1 MRNHL
6 STLLLILLVL
16 LATAAA
22 SPLAW
27 FPTTSGLRDEADV
40 VIRGIN
46 LIDVRHGVAVPDRDI
61 VVRATRIASVA
72 PTGAPLPP
80 AKTVIEG
87 RGKYALPG
95 LIDPHVRLA
104 GFTRASVAALL
115 AEGITAVRDVGT
127 EPARI
132 AEWRH
137 ALAYGQMYAPRIA
150 RACGAAAV
158 AAGGSDPQRVVALEP
173 GCGIGAQPGTPAGAA
188 LFRARADA
196 GPGLH
201 DVLEQL
207 VRATG
212 VSPGDALRAATLDAA
227 QALALPDLGEL
238 VAGHGAD
245 IVVTTA
251 NPLVDIRHARSIDAV
266 VFRGETLT
274 RAHLNQLAP
283 GTRP

>member
-1 MRNHL
+1 MP
-6 STLLLILLVL
+6 LILLVL

-22 SPLAW
+22 SPLAR
-27 FPTTSGLRDEADV
+27 FPGSGLGDEADV

-46 LIDVRHGVAVPDRDI
+46 LIDVRHGVVVPDRDI

-115 AEGITAVRDVGT
+115 AQGITAVRDMGT
-127 EPARI
+127 DPARI

-158 AAGGSDPQRVVALEP
+158 AAGGSDPQRVVGLEP
-173 GCGIGAQPGTPAGAA
+173 GCGIGAQPGAPALAF
-188 LFRARADA
+188 LFRQRAP
-196 GPGLH
+196 GLGLH

>member
-1 MRNHL
+1 M
-6 STLLLILLVL
+6 LLILLVL

-22 SPLAW
+22 SPLARC
-27 FPTTSGLRDEADV
+27 PGNGLGDEADV

-46 LIDVRHGVAVPDRDI
+46 LIDVRQGVVVPDRDI

-115 AEGITAVRDVGT
+115 AQGITAVRDVGT
-127 EPARI
+127 DSARI

-158 AAGGSDPQRVVALEP
+158 AAGGSDPKRVVGLEP

-238 VAGHGAD
+238 VVGHDAD

-251 NPLVDIRHARSIDAV
+251 NPLADIRHARSIDAV

-274 RAHLNQLAP
+274 RAHLNQL
-283 GTRP
+283 TR